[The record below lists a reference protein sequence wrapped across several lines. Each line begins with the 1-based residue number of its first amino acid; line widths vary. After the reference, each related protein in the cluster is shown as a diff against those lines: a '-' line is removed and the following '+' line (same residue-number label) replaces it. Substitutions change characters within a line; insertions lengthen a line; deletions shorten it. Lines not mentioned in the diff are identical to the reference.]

1 MRFRKSKKDILNG
14 KVPEQILIFTI
25 PLIGSYLLQQAYQ
38 IVDSI
43 ILGRYAGKIAL
54 AAIGASN
61 SIVNVILNLISG
73 ISAGIMIVLAQNMGK
88 GDTNKSKDTVKT
100 GMFIAVVLGGILT
113 LAIVLFGKQILV
125 LTGCPIEAINDSQI
139 YLKMY
144 AFSFIPYLIVSI
156 GNYTFRAMGDSKSS
170 ISLTLIIS
178 ISKIV
183 LDILLT
189 AVLKMGIWGVSIST
203 FAAQMICMIVVLT
216 VFGTT
221 PEFYHYSFL
230 EFGFDYELL
239 KKILKIGT
247 PAAIQS
253 MLFAFSNLI
262 IQTKI
267 NTYGTDT
274 IAAFSAYNSVD
285 NYYWCFANAIA
296 SASITL
302 CGQNFGNKNYKRV
315 KQIVKYGL
323 IIDLIGSVIISTC
336 AIMFGNNLLSMYST
350 DTNVITI
357 AYNMLK
363 VVALFYPSY
372 IFIEI
377 ISAALKSCGDT
388 TNSMII
394 TLVGICVLRI
404 TYVLFVPFNNVTQVL
419 YCYPLSWVVTSIIFI
434 IDYSWFKKNKLIE
447 QK

>member
-1 MRFRKSKKDILNG
+1 MLFRKSKKDILNG
-14 KVPEQILIFTI
+14 KISEQILIFTI

-43 ILGRYAGKIAL
+43 ILGRYAGTIAL

-61 SIVNVILNLISG
+61 SIINVILNLISG
-73 ISAGIMIVLAQNMGK
+73 MSAGIMIVLAQNMGK
-88 GDTNKSKDTVKT
+88 GDTDKAKDTVKT

-113 LAIVLFGKQILV
+113 LSIVFFGERILS
-125 LTGCPIEAINDSQI
+125 LTGCPQEAVADSMV
-139 YLKMY
+139 YLRMY

-178 ISKIV
+178 ITKIV

-203 FAAQMICMIVVLT
+203 FSAQMICMIVVLS

-230 EFGFDYELL
+230 EFGFDSQLL
-239 KKILKIGT
+239 KKIIKIGT

-253 MLFAFSNLI
+253 VLFAFSNLI
-262 IQTKI
+262 IQAKI
-267 NTYGTDT
+267 NGYGTDT

-302 CGQNFGNKNYKRV
+302 CGQNYGNKNYKRV
-315 KQIVKYGL
+315 KGFVKHGL
-323 IIDLIGSVIISTC
+323 IIDFIGSTLVGIGAII
-336 AIMFGNNLLSMYST
+336 FGRTLLSMYTT
-350 DTNVITI
+350 DLNVVNI
-357 AYNMLK
+357 AFDMLEI
-363 VVALFYPSY
+363 VALFYPTY

-377 ISAALKSCGDT
+377 ISAALKACGDT
-388 TNSMII
+388 ANSMII
-394 TLVGICVLRI
+394 TLIGICVVRVA
-404 TYVLFVPFNNVTQVL
+404 YVLFVPFTDVLQIL
-419 YCYPLSWVVTSIIFI
+419 YCYPLSWVITSIIFI
-434 IDYSWFKKNKLIE
+434 VYYLIFKKKKLA
-447 QK
+447 